1 MTRLGLIPQVG
12 YIAVRLAGFALLP
25 LLAACGD
32 SPTSPTDT
40 ASTTSVAST
49 QVFEGTLDVG
59 GSSFYSFSVS
69 QSGTLTV
76 SFASLTLVGRSAA
89 LPVVMRVGVG
99 IPAGEGCAVT
109 QSIDTAPALT
119 SQFSTTL
126 TTGIFCLSIADI
138 GSLPGSATF
147 SIRFSHP

>member
-1 MTRLGLIPQVG
+1 MTRLGLIPQL
-12 YIAVRLAGFALLP
+12 AVFALLP
-25 LLAACGD
+25 LLAACDD

-40 ASTTSVAST
+40 TSTTSSAST
-49 QVFEGTLDVG
+49 QVFEGTLDIG
-59 GSSFYSFSVS
+59 GSSFYSFSTS
-69 QSGTLTV
+69 QRGTLTA

-89 LPVVMRVGVG
+89 LPAVMQVGVG

-109 QSIDTAPALT
+109 ESIDAAPALT

-138 GSLPGSATF
+138 GNLPGPVTF
-147 SIRFSHP
+147 SIRFIHP